1 MSVFTNNILCKN
13 VVDYYGFGVTLVNS
27 VVTAVL
33 GPKFRAISGAVS
45 GADNIGTLAIRYDG
59 GNAGLYQE
67 IDGAGTWS
75 QFLSSGGGLGYAV
88 PADVPVTFGADG
100 SIELDTAGTDTWRL
114 LTANQTAANSTPL
127 QVATGSI
134 TQAVNGALLTGTV
147 AIKSGNLT
155 QTSGTSTG
163 ASGAV
168 TLQSG
173 DTDSTGAG
181 ATGAATGAVTI
192 KSGNASSTDGTSGL
206 TSGVAIGSGN
216 SADST
221 TGAVNITSG
230 NAGTNSGNIVIQTG
244 TAGGTRGN
252 VQFAAPYIALTGA
265 TLTQDAVAY
274 AATDYQTPLTGATLV
289 LLLTRSRLIV
299 QPAGAL
305 AALTLTLPT
314 VGASDDGVEIAI
326 AITQTI
332 TTLTVGA
339 GAATVTGAP
348 TAVTTYGTF
357 TMHYRHANTTWYRV
371 G

>member
-1 MSVFTNNILCKN
+1 MSVFTNNILTKN
-13 VVDYYGFGVTLVNS
+13 VVDYYGFGVTLVNGI
-27 VVTAVL
+27 VTAVL
-33 GPKFRAISGAVS
+33 GPKVRAVNGAPS

-59 GNAGLYQE
+59 GNVSLYQE
-67 IDGAGTWS
+67 IDGAGTWA

-127 QVATGSI
+127 QVATGSL
-134 TQAVNGALLTGTV
+134 TQAVNGAFLTGTV
-147 AIKSGNLT
+147 TIKSGNLT
-155 QTSGTSTG
+155 QTSGLSTG

-168 TLQSG
+168 VIQSG
-173 DTDSTGAG
+173 DTDSTAGG
-181 ATGAATGAVTI
+181 ATAAATGSVTI

-206 TSGVAIGSGN
+206 TSGVTIGSGN
-216 SADST
+216 SADSS

-230 NAGTNSGNIVIQTG
+230 NAGTDSGNIAIQTG
-244 TAGGTRGN
+244 TAGGNRGN
-252 VQFAAPYIALTGA
+252 IQFAAPYIALNGVALNQNA
-265 TLTQDAVAY
+265 TAYVA
-274 AATDYQTPLTGATLV
+274 TNYQTPLTGANVVLV
-289 LLLTRSRLIV
+289 ASQSRAII

-305 AALTLTLPT
+305 LALTVTLPT
-314 VGASDDGVEIAI
+314 LSAEYDGTEISI
-326 AITQTI
+326 AITQSI
-332 TTLTVGA
+332 TTLTVAA

-348 TAVTTYGTF
+348 SAITTYGQF

>member
-1 MSVFTNNILCKN
+1 MSVFTNNILTRN
-13 VVDYYGFGVTLVNS
+13 IVDYYGFGVTLVNGA
-27 VVTAVL
+27 VTAVL
-33 GPKFRAISGAVS
+33 GPKVRAVSGAPA

-59 GNAGLYQE
+59 GNVALYQE

-75 QFLSSGGGLGYAV
+75 QFLNNGGGLGYAV

-114 LTANQTAANSTPL
+114 LTANQTAASSTPL

-134 TQAVNGALLTGTV
+134 SQAINGALLTGTV
-147 AIKSGNLT
+147 EIRSGALT
-155 QTSGTSTG
+155 QTSGLSTG

-168 TLQSG
+168 VIGSG
-173 DTDSTGAG
+173 DTDSTAGG
-181 ATGAATGAVTI
+181 ATAAATGSVTI
-192 KSGNASSTDGTSGL
+192 KSGNANSTDGTSGL

-216 SADST
+216 SADSS
-221 TGAVNITSG
+221 TGVVNITSG

-252 VQFAAPYIALTGA
+252 VQFSAPYISLSGA
-265 TLTQDAVAY
+265 VLNQNASIFVA
-274 AATDYQTPLTGATLV
+274 TNYQTPLTGANVVLV
-289 LLLTRSRLIV
+289 ASQSRAII

-305 AALTLTLPT
+305 LALTITLPT
-314 VGASDDGVEIAI
+314 LSAEYDGTEISI
-326 AITQTI
+326 AVTQSI
-332 TTLTVGA
+332 TTLTVAA

-348 TAVTTYGTF
+348 AAVSTYGQF

>member
-1 MSVFTNNILCKN
+1 MSVFTNNILTKN
-13 VVDYYGFGVTLVNS
+13 IVDYYGFGVTLVNG
-27 VVTAVL
+27 VVTTVL
-33 GPKFRAISGAVS
+33 GPKVRAVSGAPA

-75 QFLSSGGGLGYAV
+75 QFLNSGGGLGYAV

-114 LTANQTAANSTPL
+114 LTANQTAASSTPL

-134 TQAVNGALLTGTV
+134 SQAVNGALLTGTV
-147 AIKSGNLT
+147 EIKSGALT
-155 QTSGTSTG
+155 QTGGVSTG

-168 TLQSG
+168 VIGSG
-173 DTDSTGAG
+173 DTDSTAGG
-181 ATGAATGAVTI
+181 ATAAATGAVTI
-192 KSGNASSTDGTSGL
+192 RTGNANSTDGTSGL
-206 TSGVAIGSGN
+206 TSGVSIGSGN
-216 SADST
+216 SADSS

-230 NAGTNSGNIVIQTG
+230 NAGTNSGNIAMLTG
-244 TAGGTRGN
+244 SAGGSRGN
-252 VQFAAPYIALTGA
+252 IQLSAPYVALNGMV
-265 TLTQDAVAY
+265 LNQNAVAY
-274 AATDYQTPLTGATLV
+274 VATDYQTPLTGATIT
-289 LLLTRSRLIV
+289 LLLTQSRLIV

-314 VGASDDGVEIAI
+314 VAASDDGAEISI
-326 AITQTI
+326 AITQSI

-348 TAVTTYGTF
+348 VAVTTYGTF